1 MVSHDETFCCVLV
14 VTQCL
19 AYDVVCIGGVVLLVV
34 FRINQEV
41 PGYSILDD
49 EIVERGGIVIAGS
62 KVDGCCSRTV
72 YVCTHVSAILVVG
85 VVVELVCRCISVI
98 AIGAIYSVDHVL
110 ILLRCYLGRII
121 FRS

>member
-19 AYDVVCIGGVVLLVV
+19 AYDVVCIGGVVLLVA

-41 PGYSILDD
+41 SGHPILDD

-85 VVVELVCRCISVI
+85 VVVELAICTSVISV
-98 AIGAIYSVDHVL
+98 GAIYSVDHVL
-110 ILLRCYLGRII
+110 VLLRCYLGRII

>member
-1 MVSHDETFCCVLV
+1 MVSHDETFWCILV

-19 AYDVVCIGGVVLLVV
+19 AYDVVCIGGVVLLVA

-41 PGYSILDD
+41 SGHPILDD

-62 KVDGCCSRTV
+62 KVDGCCCRTV

-85 VVVELVCRCISVI
+85 VVVELAICTSVISV
-98 AIGAIYSVDHVL
+98 GAIYSVDHVL
-110 ILLRCYLGRII
+110 VLLRCYLGRII